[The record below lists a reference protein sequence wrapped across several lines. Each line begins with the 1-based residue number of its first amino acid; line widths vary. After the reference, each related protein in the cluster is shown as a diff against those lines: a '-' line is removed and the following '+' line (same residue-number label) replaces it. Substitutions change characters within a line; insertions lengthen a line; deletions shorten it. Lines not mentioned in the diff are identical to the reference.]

1 MYIQSLLNS
10 ISDVRK
16 NSAGNLTIG
25 DMLEKLDQFN
35 DDETVTYSNDAY
47 FDGSFGSYR
56 GYYEDMYLGF
66 DKEDLGFNTVGH
78 LKKALET
85 ALDKGAMT
93 GYKGGEFSIDVD
105 TLLWSASYG
114 CTGDMIVDVLKLSDK
129 IYVIT
134 KEDEYW

>member
-1 MYIQSLLNS
+1 MDIQSLLNS

-25 DMLEKLDQFN
+25 DMLSKLDQFN
-35 DDETVTYSNDAY
+35 DDETVTFSNGAY

-66 DKEDLGFNTVGH
+66 DKENQGFNTVGDI
-78 LKKALET
+78 KNALES
-85 ALDKGAMT
+85 ALNKGEMM
-93 GYKGGEFSIDVD
+93 GYKGGEYSIDVD

-114 CTGDMIVDVLKLSDK
+114 CCGDMVVDVLKLSDK

-134 KEDEYW
+134 KEDEY

>member
-1 MYIQSLLNS
+1 MDIKSLLNS

-25 DMLEKLDQFN
+25 DMLTKLDQFN
-35 DDETVTYSNDAY
+35 DDETVTYSNGAY

-66 DKEDLGFNTVGH
+66 DREDQGCNTVGH
-78 LKKALET
+78 LKTALES
-85 ALDKGAMT
+85 ALSHGEMT
-93 GYKGGEFSIDVD
+93 GYKGGEFSIEED

-114 CTGDMIVDVLKLSDK
+114 CIGDMVVDVLKLSDK
-129 IYVIT
+129 VYVIT
-134 KEDEYW
+134 KEDEF